1 MKRFFIFISA
11 FALSIPFFA
20 SAHVKWFVNP
30 SDVSPVRHYQW
41 TDGPVITWLAVV
53 FVIIA
58 VGILLEHIL
67 LSPRKFSHPFFD
79 YIDPIVISL
88 FSIMTGI
95 GFIVFSASGY
105 VFAPQFVPTTLFGYI
120 IIGVQAC
127 IGLGLVFGVFVQ
139 TLSLALIVLYFLA
152 VFCFGIQNTMETVE
166 IPGIAFMLLLG
177 VRSHW
182 ILFSSERLEA
192 FVKPSRDY
200 AVPLLRIFAGFNL
213 IVLGFSEKILHPEL
227 GLAFLSKYHWNFMQM
242 LGFQNFTDYWFV
254 LSAGV
259 VQALFGLVFILG
271 IVTRI
276 NAFVV
281 FCFYVPSLIILW
293 PLEVFGHILHF
304 AMWMVLMVF
313 GSGNKLKLLLPR
325 ILPEAKGNLAQ

>member
-1 MKRFFIFISA
+1 MKRLFIFISA
-11 FALSIPFFA
+11 FVFSIPLFA
-20 SAHVKWFVNP
+20 SAHLKWFISP

-58 VGILLEHIL
+58 VGALLERVL
-67 LSPRKFSHPFFD
+67 PSPRKFSHPFFD
-79 YIDPIVISL
+79 YIDPVVVSL
-88 FSIMTGI
+88 FSIMTGV
-95 GFIVFSASGY
+95 GFIVFSALGF
-105 VFAPQFVPTTLFGYI
+105 VFAPLLVPATLFGYI
-120 IIGVQAC
+120 IIGAQAF
-127 IGLGLVFGVFVQ
+127 IGLGLVLGVFVQ

-152 VFCFGIQNTMETVE
+152 TFYFGTQNMLETLE
-166 IPGIAFMLLLG
+166 IPGIAFMLLLS

-182 ILFSSERLEA
+182 ILFSAEWLESL
-192 FVKPSRDY
+192 VKHSREY

-227 GLAFLSKYHWNFMQM
+227 GLAFLSEHHWNFMQM

-259 VQALFGLVFILG
+259 VEALVGLVFVLG

-281 FCFYVPSLIILW
+281 FCFFIPSLIILG
-293 PLEVFGHILHF
+293 PTEAFGHILHF
-304 AMWMVLMVF
+304 AMWIVLMVF
-313 GSGNKLKLLLPR
+313 GSGNKLKLPFSR
-325 ILPEAKGNLAQ
+325 TLPETKSIPA